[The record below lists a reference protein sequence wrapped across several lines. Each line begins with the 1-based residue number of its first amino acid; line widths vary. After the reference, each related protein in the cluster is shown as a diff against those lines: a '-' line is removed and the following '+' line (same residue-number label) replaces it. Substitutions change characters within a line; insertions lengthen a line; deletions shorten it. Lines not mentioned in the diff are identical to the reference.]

1 MPNFK
6 EFWLPTTTSASVNLN
21 PSSVCLVSVVFLIFL
36 FSASLCPNRKSE
48 TLLSLPIPVL
58 ELCSG
63 IERKLSHPRRQCG
76 FSPLLSSPSFFLHPV
91 RTQRFGRSVYK
102 TLPPLHSQ
110 RLTPVGSPAV
120 QGEAGFVAPVG
131 LQFEGF
137 QSRRTLFLSTILVYQ
152 GDNSPFLA
160 YSTISHFV

>member
-1 MPNFK
+1 MTGIRRRAVQRSDIAQFLSISISAPASDPKFSPEFMPNFK

-21 PSSVCLVSVVFLIFL
+21 PSSVCLVSVIFLIFL

-76 FSPLLSSPSFFLHPV
+76 FSPLLSSSSFFLHLI

-110 RLTPVGSPAV
+110 RL
-120 QGEAGFVAPVG
+120 
-131 LQFEGF
+131 
-137 QSRRTLFLSTILVYQ
+137 
-152 GDNSPFLA
+152 
-160 YSTISHFV
+160 